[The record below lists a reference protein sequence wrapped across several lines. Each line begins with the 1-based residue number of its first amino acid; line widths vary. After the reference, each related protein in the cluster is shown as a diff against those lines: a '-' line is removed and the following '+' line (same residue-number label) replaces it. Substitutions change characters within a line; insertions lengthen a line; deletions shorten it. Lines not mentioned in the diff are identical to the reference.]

1 MVALTSADFSQIPM
15 SASLAATLARASE
28 SASVAG
34 SGEVTLEHVLSA
46 LCDDPEAGAVLDASQ
61 VNVER
66 LKAEAAE
73 YLSRTMQRAEPG
85 QLELAIAPAV
95 KRILEA
101 AAAAARGG
109 RRRDINGAIVLAA
122 IIGDGKSAASQ
133 MLQAQGLTFDEAI
146 RALQAALSQPQRD
159 AVAAANPAAAEVVLA
174 RARERVSSR
183 TAPSLREIMQD
194 LPRQPAPLPP
204 FQPLPPNHEWP
215 PQTNLVPEPVSQ
227 PDWPALQMPSMPS
240 APSPGPSHN
249 GIWQKAEVTVEIERD
264 AETSTG
270 GSVLTEQPTS
280 PAPFP
285 IAPAPS
291 FPASGPEPSPAQRGG
306 GVAAPSFDMSQM
318 GSSAAAPRTAEPQ
331 IMQPVPQPAQPV
343 ALPAAS
349 SPAPSAAPASVNS
362 AAPAPLP
369 SAAPASEHSAAP
381 PPVVPQP
388 YAIPQSANQSQQTAP
403 PAQAFNHGQ
412 PPPSGPYAYPSGQP
426 MGRPAAA
433 PPASPFERPHA
444 FDLGR
449 VAPGAPPPP
458 MPPPI
463 PRPAGPAA
471 GGGGPPSNAKFS
483 ARSQPAPGGMRP
495 GPPVAD
501 AMPSLQSRE
510 PAASAKR
517 ERQQHSETGQLAE
530 NIPRSMRVGASERV
544 EVRIAKAHVKA
555 IAQGLEGG
563 GAAWHHD
570 VTVTQAMSVRLR
582 APDGGFFIETA
593 SPETQWVENQL
604 GLMSGDDV
612 ASWRFL
618 VTPQKRGKAR
628 LQIIVSARTVGGDGL
643 AAETALPDQVIEVKV
658 RTNYKRVLLRW
669 TGWLLAAIAGG
680 AFAKFGE
687 GAFEMARALVM
698 QFLH

>member
-28 SASVAG
+28 SASASG

-61 VNVER
+61 VDVQR
-66 LKAEAAE
+66 LKAEAAD

-85 QLELAIAPAV
+85 QSQLAISPAV

-159 AVAAANPAAAEVVLA
+159 AAANPAAAEDVLA
-174 RARERVSSR
+174 RARERVNSR
-183 TAPSLREIMQD
+183 SAPSLREIMED
-194 LPRQPAPLPP
+194 LPRQPAPQSP
-204 FQPLPPNHEWP
+204 FQPSPQAQEWP
-215 PQTNLVPEPVSQ
+215 PEFDAAPVPVSSR
-227 PDWPALQMPSMPS
+227 PEWPAQPQLPSMASPSPAPEQPRKS
-240 APSPGPSHN
+240 APSNN
-249 GIWQKAEVTVEIERD
+249 GMWQKAQEPDVIEGD
-264 AETSTG
+264 AKAASETSF
-270 GSVLTEQPTS
+270 LTHHQPIPAAPPAALAPTLPAKVAQPVPAQPGDTS
-280 PAPFP
+280 PAPYP
-285 IAPAPS
+285 
-291 FPASGPEPSPAQRGG
+291 
-306 GVAAPSFDMSQM
+306 DMSQM
-318 GSSAAAPRTAEPQ
+318 GSSAVPPRMAEPQ
-331 IMQPVPQPAQPV
+331 PIPQTMQPAFQPTQPAAPQPTAQPG
-343 ALPAAS
+343 AQ
-349 SPAPSAAPASVNS
+349 PAP
-362 AAPAPLP
+362 
-369 SAAPASEHSAAP
+369 P

-388 YAIPQSANQSQQTAP
+388 FAIPQSAHHGQQTAP
-403 PAQAFNHGQ
+403 QSPPFNQNQ
-412 PPPSGPYAYPSGQP
+412 PPPASGYAYPSGQP
-426 MGRPAAA
+426 MSRPAA
-433 PPASPFERPHA
+433 PPSASPFERPHN

-449 VAPGAPPPP
+449 VAPGQPPP

-463 PRPAGPAA
+463 PRPAAPA
-471 GGGGPPSNAKFS
+471 GGAAPALNRKLSAPSISVA
-483 ARSQPAPGGMRP
+483 AGMRP
-495 GPPVAD
+495 GSPDGFVPPPPA
-501 AMPSLQSRE
+501 RE
-510 PAASAKR
+510 PAAPAPKR
-517 ERQQHSETGQLAE
+517 ERQLAAETGQLAE
-530 NIPRSMRVGASERV
+530 NIPRSMRVGTSERV
-544 EVRIAKAHVKA
+544 EVRIATAHVNA
-555 IAQGLEGG
+555 ITQGLEGG
-563 GAAWHHD
+563 GAAWHHE

-593 SPETQWVENQL
+593 SPETQWIENQL
-604 GLMSGDDV
+604 GLMAGDDF

-618 VTPQKRGKAR
+618 VTPQQRGKAR
-628 LQIIVSARTVGGDGL
+628 LQIIVSARSVGGDGL

-687 GAFEMARALVM
+687 GAFEMGRALVM

>member
-28 SASVAG
+28 SASASG

-61 VNVER
+61 VDVQR
-66 LKAEAAE
+66 LKAEAAD

-85 QLELAIAPAV
+85 QSELAISPAV

-159 AVAAANPAAAEVVLA
+159 AAANPAAAEDVLA
-174 RARERVSSR
+174 RARERVNSR
-183 TAPSLREIMQD
+183 SAPSLREIMQD
-194 LPRQPAPLPP
+194 LPRPSAPPPP
-204 FQPLPPNHEWP
+204 FQPLPQNHEWP
-215 PQTNLVPEPVSQ
+215 PETNSLPEPVSQ
-227 PDWPALQMPSMPS
+227 PAWPAPQMPSMPVPSS
-240 APSPGPSHN
+240 ALERPREGEPSN
-249 GIWQKAEVTVEIERD
+249 NVMWQKAQEPEVMEGD
-264 AETSTG
+264 AQAAPETSF
-270 GSVLTEQPTS
+270 STEHLPM
-280 PAPFP
+280 PA
-285 IAPAPS
+285 APPAALAPS
-291 FPASGPEPSPAQRGG
+291 LPANVPEPVPAQRGG
-306 GVAAPSFDMSQM
+306 AAPAPYSDMSQM
-318 GSSAAAPRTAEPQ
+318 GSAAAPARTAEPQ
-331 IMQPVPQPAQPV
+331 PIQQTKQPAPQPVQPAP
-343 ALPAAS
+343 
-349 SPAPSAAPASVNS
+349 
-362 AAPAPLP
+362 
-369 SAAPASEHSAAP
+369 P

-388 YAIPQSANQSQQTAP
+388 FAIPQNANQGQQPAP
-403 PAQAFNHGQ
+403 SAQPFNQGQ
-412 PPPSGPYAYPSGQP
+412 PPPAGRYAYPSAQP
-426 MGRPAAA
+426 MGRPAE
-433 PPASPFERPHA
+433 PSSASPFERPHNL
-444 FDLGR
+444 DLGR
-449 VAPGAPPPP
+449 VAPGQPPP

-463 PRPAGPAA
+463 PRPTAPA
-471 GGGGPPSNAKFS
+471 GGPVPALNRKLSAPSIS
-483 ARSQPAPGGMRP
+483 VPAGMRP
-495 GPPVAD
+495 GSPDGFAPPPQA
-501 AMPSLQSRE
+501 RE
-510 PAASAKR
+510 PAATAPKR
-517 ERQQHSETGQLAE
+517 ERQQPAETGQLAE
-530 NIPRSMRVGASERV
+530 NIPRSMRVGTSERV

-555 IAQGLEGG
+555 ITQGLEGG
-563 GAAWHHD
+563 GAAWHHE

-593 SPETQWVENQL
+593 SPETQWIENQL
-604 GLMSGDDV
+604 GLMAGDDF

-618 VTPQKRGKAR
+618 VTPQQRGKAR
-628 LQIIVSARTVGGDGL
+628 LQIIVSARSVGGDGL